1 MSLLYSTI
9 FFLRRYLM
17 LLILTLLPTFSLT
30 QVFLQMGSTMFVV
43 AYLGRVMPYQSRVF
57 GVIELI
63 NELMVLGAAYPL
75 LTFTDWVLSLEDRN
89 VNGWFIIAY
98 ICLNVTFNITIA
110 IAFMAR
116 KVYLKCKYFFIR
128 KRKLALIRKKL
139 EQ

>member
-17 LLILTLLPTFSLT
+17 LLILTLLPTFGLT
-30 QVFLQMGSTMFVV
+30 QVSLQMGSTMFVV

-57 GVIELI
+57 GAIELI

-110 IAFMAR
+110 IVFMAR
-116 KVYLKCKYFFIR
+116 KV
-128 KRKLALIRKKL
+128 
-139 EQ
+139 